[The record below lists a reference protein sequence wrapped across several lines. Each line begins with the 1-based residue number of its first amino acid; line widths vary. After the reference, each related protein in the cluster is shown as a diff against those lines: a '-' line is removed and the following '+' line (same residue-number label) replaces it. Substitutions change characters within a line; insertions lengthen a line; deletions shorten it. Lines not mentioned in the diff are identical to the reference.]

1 MRHRLIGFASG
12 MAAAFFA
19 IVGPALT
26 ASDLSPRTSAQ
37 DGVTIKATPRA
48 VSASA
53 WEFKIVFD
61 THSQA
66 LTDDPGK
73 TAKLVGD
80 GGVSYAPSAWQ
91 GDAPGGHH
99 REGTLRFDGVAPAPA
114 YLELHIQR
122 AGEKAPRVFR
132 WPTK

>member
-1 MRHRLIGFASG
+1 MRHRLIGFAAVLVAALFAVIGSV
-12 MAAAFFA
+12 AAAA
-19 IVGPALT
+19 
-26 ASDLSPRTSAQ
+26 DLSPRTSVS

-66 LTDDPGK
+66 LTDDLNK

-80 GGVSYAPSAWQ
+80 GGASYAPTAWQ

-122 AGEKAPRVFR
+122 AGEKNPRIFR
-132 WPTK
+132 WQTK

>member
-1 MRHRLIGFASG
+1 MRHRLIGFAWLLV
-12 MAAAFFA
+12 AVFFA
-19 IVGPALT
+19 NVGPAT
-26 ASDLSPRTSAQ
+26 AAADLSPRTNTQ

-48 VSASA
+48 VSAST

-66 LTDDPGK
+66 LTDDLGK

-80 GGVSYAPSAWQ
+80 GGASYAPAAWH

-122 AGEKAPRVFR
+122 AGEKNPRIFR
-132 WPTK
+132 WQTK

>member
-12 MAAAFFA
+12 LVVAFFA
-19 IVGPALT
+19 VVGSA
-26 ASDLSPRTSAQ
+26 AAADLAPRTSAQ
-37 DGVTIKATPRA
+37 DGVTIKTTPRA

-66 LTDDPGK
+66 LTDDLGK

-80 GGVSYAPSAWQ
+80 GGASYAPAAWQ

-122 AGEKAPRVFR
+122 AGEKSPRIFR
-132 WPTK
+132 WQTK

>member
-1 MRHRLIGFASG
+1 MHRRLIQLIWVFIV
-12 MAAAFFA
+12 AFLVA
-19 IVGPALT
+19 VGT
-26 ASDLSPRTSAQ
+26 ASAVADLAPRASTQ
-37 DGVTIKATPRA
+37 DGVTVKATPRI
-48 VSASA
+48 VSASV

-66 LTDDPGK
+66 LSDDLNK

-80 GGVSYAPSAWQ
+80 GGASYAPTAWQ

-99 REGTLRFDGVAPAPA
+99 REGTLRFDGVAPVPA
-114 YLELHIQR
+114 YLELRIQR
-122 AGEKAPRVFR
+122 AGEKAPRIFR

>member
-1 MRHRLIGFASG
+1 MRPRLIGSAWVLAAVFFAVVG
-12 MAAAFFA
+12 AALAAA
-19 IVGPALT
+19 
-26 ASDLSPRTSAQ
+26 DLSPRTNAQ

-66 LTDDPGK
+66 LTDDLSK
-73 TAKLVGD
+73 TARLVGD
-80 GGVSYAPSAWQ
+80 GGISYAPAAWQ

-122 AGEKAPRVFR
+122 AGEKVPRVFR
-132 WPTK
+132 WQTK